1 MRSKNLRHVASFS
14 RQRNQCTLWTF
25 PTEGSE
31 VSTDSQN
38 SSRPHIPGPDELTI
52 PALEVDQT
60 VAPRPEEEIADV
72 LRAKPDVKDH
82 SQHPE

>member
-1 MRSKNLRHVASFS
+1 MSQRAGFS
-14 RQRNQCTLWTF
+14 RQRNQCTLGVF
-25 PTEGSE
+25 PTERSE

-38 SSRPHIPGPDELTI
+38 SSRRHIPGPDEPTI

-72 LRAKPDVKDH
+72 LRAKPDVEDH